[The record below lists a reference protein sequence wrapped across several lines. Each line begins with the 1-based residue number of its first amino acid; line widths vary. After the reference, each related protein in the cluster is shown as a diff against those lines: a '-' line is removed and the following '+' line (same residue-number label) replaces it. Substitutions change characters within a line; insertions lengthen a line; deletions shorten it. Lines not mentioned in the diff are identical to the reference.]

1 MPLHLVS
8 PFDREVETPPGDNS
22 SCPTNTPPTAVN
34 DVASTP
40 STTPI
45 DVNVLTNDTDA
56 DSGDTLSISG
66 TPVVTGGA
74 ATGTVSVAGG
84 VITFT
89 PASGFTGDAIIT
101 YTVSDGNGGTD
112 TATLTI
118 TVTNPTTSPLYC
130 PSPYNNPQVM
140 LSPSGDCDSDGITNK
155 TEGYDPDS
163 DGNPSTGTAPL
174 DTDSDGIPDYL
185 DLDTDNDGILDSE
198 EKGTAS
204 DSSTNPADTDKDGTP
219 DFRDLDSDND
229 STKDIKESGR
239 NYTDANNDGK
249 VDGSVN
255 TYGIASSSANPSGY
269 QKPVPSAP

>member
-1 MPLHLVS
+1 
-8 PFDREVETPPGDNS
+8 
-22 SCPTNTPPTAVN
+22 
-34 DVASTP
+34 
-40 STTPI
+40 
-45 DVNVLTNDTDA
+45 
-56 DSGDTLSISG
+56 
-66 TPVVTGGA
+66 
-74 ATGTVSVAGG
+74 
-84 VITFT
+84 
-89 PASGFTGDAIIT
+89 
-101 YTVSDGNGGTD
+101 
-112 TATLTI
+112 
-118 TVTNPTTSPLYC
+118 
-130 PSPYNNPQVM
+130 M

-198 EKGTAS
+198 EKGTDS

-239 NYTDANNDGK
+239 NYTDTNNDGK

-255 TYGIASSSANPSGY
+255 TYGIASSSANPSDPKALSTTSLQDSNNNGIADFIENPNTLA
-269 QKPVPSAP
+269 KTGTK